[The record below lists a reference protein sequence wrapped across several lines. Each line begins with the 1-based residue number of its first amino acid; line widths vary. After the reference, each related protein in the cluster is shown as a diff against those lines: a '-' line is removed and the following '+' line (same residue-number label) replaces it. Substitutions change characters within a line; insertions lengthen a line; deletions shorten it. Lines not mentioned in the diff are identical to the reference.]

1 MIYVMSDIHGEK
13 KKFNSVM
20 EKINLT
26 SDDKLY
32 ILGDVIDR
40 GNDGIQILIELMEMK
55 NVTVLLGNHELMML
69 NAITPPDDF
78 RAIKLWYH
86 NYGSVTHN
94 TYLELTPEIQTKIK
108 NCISQMPL
116 SIEITVNDKKYILVH
131 GAPIELQYRMYTK
144 FVPEREYVTWERL
157 NPDDIMPKGKT
168 VIFGHTPTDDYQKG
182 TPLSI
187 WYGRDKIGIDCGCGH
202 RGSECRLACLRLDD
216 MAEFYSD

>member
-13 KKFNSVM
+13 SKFDSVM
-20 EKINLT
+20 KKINLKEE
-26 SDDKLY
+26 DKLY

-40 GNDGIQILIELMEMK
+40 GNDGIQILLELMEMK

-69 NAITPPDDF
+69 NAIKPPDDF
-78 RAIKLWYH
+78 RAIKLWYL

-94 TYLELTPEIQTKIK
+94 AYLELTHETQIKI
-108 NCISQMPL
+108 NDFISHMPL
-116 SIEITVNDKKYILVH
+116 SAEITVNGKEYILVH

-144 FVPEREYVTWERL
+144 FVPEREFVTWERM
-157 NPDDIMPKGKT
+157 NADDIMPKGKT

-182 TPLSI
+182 TPLKI

-202 RGSECRLACLRLDD
+202 SDAACRLACLRLDD
-216 MAEFYSD
+216 MQEFYDC

>member
-13 KKFNSVM
+13 KKFDSVM

-40 GNDGIQILIELMEMK
+40 GNDSIQILLELMKMK

-69 NAITPPDDF
+69 NAITPPDNF

-94 TYLELTPEIQTKIK
+94 TFLELTPEIQTKIK
-108 NCISQMPL
+108 NFISQMPL

-168 VIFGHTPTDDYQKG
+168 VIFGHTPTDDYQKCV
-182 TPLSI
+182 PLSI
-187 WYGRDKIGIDCGCGH
+187 WYGKDKIGIDCGCGH
-202 RGSECRLACLRLDD
+202 SYEGCRLACLRLDD
-216 MAEFYSD
+216 MQEFYSS

>member
-69 NAITPPDDF
+69 NAIKPT
-78 RAIKLWYH
+78 ANIVEIKLWFR
-86 NYGSVTHN
+86 NYGNVTYDAFTNLSEDKQKQIHEFI
-94 TYLELTPEIQTKIK
+94 LK
-108 NCISQMPL
+108 MPL
-116 SIEITVNDKKYILVH
+116 TAEVTVNDKKYLLVH
-131 GAPIELQYRMYTK
+131 GAPPELQYRMYTK